1 MESQR
6 VQRMIKEIIATE
18 KRRAIEKARRIESRQ
33 AGPAKHVEAKHVE
46 AKHVEAKHVEA
57 KPCCDPPK
65 HRFLNNSSCCG
76 PLPANN
82 QVQLESSYLDA
93 RMSACPVYLR
103 TPVQPESVR
112 INALI
117 QSTVNAY
124 APPTDPTRRFLEYEG
139 PFIPPACPPV
149 DPNIFNAS
157 QGFRQIICPQPRNY
171 YSGL

>member
-6 VQRMIKEIIATE
+6 LQRILKETMAIE
-18 KRRAIEKARRIESRQ
+18 KRRAIEKARAVKSETKRSET
-33 AGPAKHVEAKHVE
+33 K
-46 AKHVEAKHVEA
+46 
-57 KPCCDPPK
+57 
-65 HRFLNNSSCCG
+65 CCG
-76 PLPANN
+76 SPANN

-93 RMSACPVYLR
+93 RISACPVYLR

-117 QSTVNAY
+117 QSTINAY
-124 APPTDPTRRFLEYEG
+124 GSPTDPAERFVEYKG
-139 PFIPPACPPV
+139 PFILPPCPPV